1 MIYRFRMILDAEE
14 DVFRDIELEQDN
26 TFEDLHN
33 AILQSFGIEGH
44 EMATFYLSDE
54 DWNQGE
60 AIAQADLFDEPCRL
74 MADTLLQDVFSE
86 DQKNALYIY
95 DFLNMWTFFV
105 ELASVESKSTEFSY
119 PQLLFSFGELPE
131 SPPEKEFNF
140 ETEDNDD
147 DLTMGFDDMESFDGM
162 EADPENWY

>member
-1 MIYRFRMILDAEE
+1 MIYKIRVILDAKE
-14 DVFRDIELEQDN
+14 DVFRDIAVEEDIELE
-26 TFEDLHN
+26 ELHN
-33 AILQSFGIEGH
+33 AVAQAFGFDSS
-44 EMATFYLSDE
+44 EMAAFYNCD
-54 DWNQGE
+54 DNWNQQE
-60 AIAQADLFDEPCRL
+60 QYSLFDMGEEETAL
-74 MADTLLQDVFSE
+74 MSETPMKDVLNE
-86 DQKNALYIY
+86 EGTKLIYVY
-95 DFLNMWTFFV
+95 DFFNMWTFFV

-147 DLTMGFDDMESFDGM
+147 DLNMGFDDMESFDDM

>member
-1 MIYRFRMILDAEE
+1 MIYKIRVILDAKE
-14 DVFRDIELEQDN
+14 DVFRDIVVEEDIELE
-26 TFEDLHN
+26 ELHN
-33 AILQSFGIEGH
+33 AVAQAFGFDSS
-44 EMATFYLSDE
+44 EMAAFYNCD
-54 DWNQGE
+54 DNWNQQE
-60 AIAQADLFDEPCRL
+60 QYSLFDMGEEETAL
-74 MADTLLQDVFSE
+74 MSETPMKDVLNE
-86 DQKNALYIY
+86 EGTKLIYVY
-95 DFLNMWTFFV
+95 DFFNMWTFFV

-147 DLTMGFDDMESFDGM
+147 DLNMGFDDMESFDDM